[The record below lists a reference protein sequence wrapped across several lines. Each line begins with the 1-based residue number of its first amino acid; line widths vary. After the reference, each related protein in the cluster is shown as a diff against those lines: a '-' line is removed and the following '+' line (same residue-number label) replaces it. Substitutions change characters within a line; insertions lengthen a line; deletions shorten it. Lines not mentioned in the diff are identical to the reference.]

1 MAIVLLTHESLSKRK
16 RIIEATLMVVCVYVG
31 QIVSIVLHLGVTWIS
46 YSVAECI
53 HPYGEY
59 GCLCVCV
66 RVRVCVCECV
76 CVCPENPFGNLYKS
90 CLRAKLSS
98 AIGERFLLEHLSSSL
113 MKAGMS
119 THKLLRVC
127 APKLVNT
134 HARLDFPHMFWASPS
149 LAKSGMLRHK
159 AHWLCCSVCLL

>member
-46 YSVAECI
+46 YRVAECI

-66 RVRVCVCECV
+66 RVCVFECV
-76 CVCPENPFGNLYKS
+76 CALKTP
-90 CLRAKLSS
+90 S
-98 AIGERFLLEHLSSSL
+98 AIC
-113 MKAGMS
+113 
-119 THKLLRVC
+119 T
-127 APKLVNT
+127 N
-134 HARLDFPHMFWASPS
+134 
-149 LAKSGMLRHK
+149 LA
-159 AHWLCCSVCLL
+159 